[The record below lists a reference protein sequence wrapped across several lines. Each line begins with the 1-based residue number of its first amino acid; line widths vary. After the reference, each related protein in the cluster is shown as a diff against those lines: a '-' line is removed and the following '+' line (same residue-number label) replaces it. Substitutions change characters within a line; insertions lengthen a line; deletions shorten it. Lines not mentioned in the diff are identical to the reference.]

1 MSATARQRRTPHL
14 VAQHPSVRAYQRVQ
28 RMHYEGQV
36 ARLRSEQDKQPEP
49 VNFCAVPTPGEDG
62 EPQVMAWVGSV
73 PSVVILAAACVAWL
87 VYWSTP

>member
-1 MSATARQRRTPHL
+1 MTATVRQRRTLHL

-36 ARLRSEQDKQPEP
+36 ARLRSEQGVPPEP

-62 EPQVMAWVGSV
+62 ESQVWAWAGSV
-73 PSVVILAAACVAWL
+73 PSIVILTAACVAWL